1 MKTLKKS
8 LALFLAFIMLF
19 AMLATCLV
27 GCGGGRDTDTNTN
40 TNTDT
45 DSSTDT
51 SKDTS
56 TDTSKPNPDNTV
68 DYRVQIKTAGG
79 MALSDLT
86 VFVYL
91 DGARQDVDTTDKN
104 GMVTFSLPRN
114 SGYTVSIKTP
124 PAGYHF
130 EASYPVYEAGTTI
143 TVASSVIENPDKAW
157 PTATYKKGDI
167 IMDFEVTT
175 VEGEVL
181 KLSEILK
188 TKKMVMLNFF
198 YTTCGPCANEAPY
211 MNGAYERYKDDIE
224 IIAVSPYPLDN
235 EELVKGFVYD
245 YGLTF
250 PACKVSTAWSN
261 AFGISG
267 YPTNIIIDRYGMI
280 ALWEVGGITSQ
291 TPFNI
296 MFDHFTKDDYK
307 QEIVNTL
314 EQITP
319 TETPDIEMP
328 SSEEIGDA
336 INKGEI
342 DIEYYPEDNEM
353 SWPFIIEED
362 ENGDKYI
369 VTSNGG
375 KLNSFSQINMKV
387 QLKAGEVLTFDCLLR
402 TENSYDSADVLY
414 VFADGKDIFQL
425 FGVSENWET
434 RYAYVADQDGEYE
447 ISILYLKNEIADG
460 DPDDDGVKIKNM
472 RITSVEDIDEPTY
485 ISKYAATQKN
495 EDGFGFQRYANIVLD
510 DQGYYRV
517 CQNHTEEAGHVCD
530 KNGPYL
536 LADLIGVTQFQ
547 PDTSITLL
555 TYGGVLKDQ
564 ADLDKLIKY
573 CNYASNSKY
582 YGLTAVN
589 EELKELLIK
598 VTDAI
603 GVDDNPNEWLQ
614 ICEYYATYGTEEQAE
629 NPINGLS
636 LQSAYTAKEG
646 SDNYV
651 EYDGRLIMPRGLLYK
666 FVPTKSGA
674 YRITTNSTKEVQGW
688 IFLDCKETL
697 YTDSD
702 QGERLSYLYTG
713 TDHINCTMVAYFE
726 EGKEYYID
734 FAYYE
739 IYEVGSFTFSIE
751 YLGES
756 FNYFVIAS
764 PGPFTFE
771 EGENFNPD
779 TLEGMGETI
788 AGGVD
793 VMLGEDGNYYVKNKD
808 GSQGSLLY
816 ADFLFPTNIFP
827 TKNLQ
832 DVIKA
837 GGFDLSKSATDQEA
851 LAYISSFEVQYIVD
865 QLREVLDPAEFT
877 ALNENNFLVNL
888 INGKKTSED
897 AELLNKIE
905 QYRAEFNSNKKTIA
919 IDYFKALWGED
930 YEASAEIYQIED
942 VLNGVFHGIDV
953 DYTELADK
961 YIAKMI
967 TAETHPNNPELHG
980 CVIVDEELA
989 MILQAIMDK
998 FTFEG
1003 VDHSWTKLCFYYKHV
1018 GA

>member
-1 MKTLKKS
+1 MKKLTKS

-19 AMLATCLV
+19 TMLATSLV
-27 GCGGGRDTDTNTN
+27 GCGGGNGDTDTGANTDTNT
-40 TNTDT
+40 
-45 DSSTDT
+45 
-51 SKDTS
+51 DTS
-56 TDTSKPNPDNTV
+56 TDTNQDQTKPDNNAE
-68 DYRVQIKTAGG
+68 YKVQIKTAGG
-79 MALSDLT
+79 MALPDIT

-91 DGARQDVDTTDKN
+91 NGERKDVDTTDRN
-104 GMVTFSLPRN
+104 GMVSFTLPKN
-114 SGYTVSIKTP
+114 SGYTVSVKTP
-124 PAGYHF
+124 PAGYKF
-130 EASYPVYEAGTTI
+130 EESYKLYEAGTTI
-143 TVASSVIENPDKAW
+143 TVASSVIENPDKKW
-157 PTATYKKGDI
+157 PETPYKKGDI
-167 IMDFEVTT
+167 MMDFEVTT
-175 VEGEVL
+175 VDGKTL

-198 YTTCGPCANEAPY
+198 YTTCGPCANESPY
-211 MNGAYERYKDDIE
+211 MNAAYERYKDDIE
-224 IIAVSPYPLDN
+224 IIAISPYPLDT
-235 EELVKGFVYD
+235 ESLVSGFVYD
-245 YGLTF
+245 YGITF
-250 PACKVSTAWSN
+250 PACKVPTSWSGY
-261 AFGISG
+261 FGING

-280 ALWEVGGITSQ
+280 TLWEVGGITSQ

-296 MFDHFTKDDYK
+296 MFDYFTADNYVQK
-307 QEIVNTL
+307 IVNTL
-314 EQITP
+314 EEITP
-319 TETPDIEMP
+319 TETPDIEME
-328 SSEEIGDA
+328 SSDKIGEA

-342 DIEYYPEDNEM
+342 NIEYYPEDNEM
-353 SWPFIIEED
+353 SWPFVIMED
-362 ENGDKYI
+362 EATGEKFI
-369 VTSNGG
+369 FPSNSG

-387 QLKAGEVLTFDCLLR
+387 QLKAGEVFTFDYLSN
-402 TENSYDSADVLY
+402 TENTPSSSDIVY
-414 VFADGKDIFQL
+414 VFADGKDIFQIV
-425 FGVSENWET
+425 GAGGGWKT
-434 RYAYVADQDGEYE
+434 CYAYVADQDGEYE
-447 ISILYLKNEIADG
+447 IAILYTKNEIADG
-460 DPDDDGVKIKNM
+460 DPKDDGIAIKNV
-472 RITSVEDIDEPTY
+472 RVTSKDEIDEPTY

-495 EDGFGFQRYANIVLD
+495 EDGFGYNKYVNLVLD

-517 CQNHTEEAGHVCD
+517 CQYHTDDASHVCD

-536 LADLIGVTQFQ
+536 LAELISVTQFQ

-555 TYGGVLKDQ
+555 MYDGVLKNE
-564 ADLDKLIKY
+564 ADSAKLLKY

-598 VTDAI
+598 ITDAI

-614 ICEYYATYGTEEQAE
+614 ICEYYAAYGTEKQME

-636 LQSAYTAKEG
+636 TQSAYATTEG
-646 SDNYV
+646 KDNPNTV

-674 YRITTNSTKEVQGW
+674 YRITSYSSQEVQGW
-688 IFLDCKETL
+688 IFLDGKETL

-702 QGERLSYLYTG
+702 QGERLSYLYIG
-713 TDHINCTMVAYFE
+713 NDHKNCTMVAYFE

-734 FAYYE
+734 IAYYE
-739 IYEVGSFTFSIE
+739 IYDAGTFTFTVE

-756 FNYFVIAS
+756 FDCFIVAS

-779 TLEGMGETI
+779 TLEGMGQTI

-851 LAYISSFEVQYIVD
+851 LAYISSFEVQYIIE
-865 QLREVLDPAEFT
+865 QLKEELDAEKFT
-877 ALNENNFLVNL
+877 ELNKDNFLLNL
-888 INGKKTSED
+888 INGKVQSED
-897 AELLNKIE
+897 TDLLGKIE
-905 QYRAEFNSNKKTIA
+905 SHRAEFKADKHDLC

-930 YEASAEIYQIED
+930 YAASAEIYQIED
-942 VLNGVFHGIDV
+942 VLDGKFHGIDL
-953 DYTELADK
+953 DYTSLADK
-961 YIAKMI
+961 YIAKMF

-980 CVIVDEELA
+980 CVVVDEELA
-989 MILQAIMDK
+989 TILQAIMDK

-1003 VDHSWTKLCFYYKHV
+1003 VDHSWTKLCYYYKHI